1 MKNTLTIL
9 FLFAAG
15 LIYGQTANPACTFN
29 NPTPIKTTK
38 GVNPT
43 FTPPVNPPN
52 TRPKPPGDKRIIYWI
67 HGLGGSTDS
76 WVRPAEVT
84 AYQSPG
90 NKIPGYPPRKV
101 ESLNLTYSQ
110 FTLSGAGYNLHTKL
124 VTAGDALCAANKITD
139 KSTNFIIA
147 HSQGG
152 LVSRAADKYYAD
164 QGIEEERRFGGI
176 VTFGSPHLGA
186 RILNNQDLH
195 APMINEGCE
204 ALADGPVKAKVYATT
219 LIPFFGYPIADKLSD
234 IGDKVCNFLTQA
246 ILPTMIEGQQQP
258 ITSDYKVGAP
268 ALEEL
273 NGYES
278 TLPRVACFGEEKD
291 PVAWRQMYSFYVKK
305 PVEFPVFEAN
315 QDDLLVNKVG
325 DLRDHY
331 YSKYLLWKGIA
342 IALISSPWPPYHL
355 KIPSILFARR
365 VSKGYHRGYTW
376 LTDANEK
383 YMSVIGAITQ
393 KTTTQTITEC
403 QCQTTDYEGK
413 VTYSTWYAND
423 PSECPVS
430 SSTYE
435 SCGPITTTLVNTQ
448 TVTLPND
455 GAVIAESAAGFSGA
469 VQVRMKDSNHQQ
481 MRNDKNTKD
490 VLLNLFDGNYGKYFI
505 TETQ

>member
-67 HGLGGSTDS
+67 HGLGGSPDS
-76 WVRPAEVT
+76 WARPAEAT

-90 NKIPGYPPRKV
+90 SKIPGYPPRKV

-110 FTLSGAGYNLHTKL
+110 FTLTGAGYNLHTKL
-124 VTAGDALCAANKITD
+124 VSTGDAICTANNITD
-139 KSTNFIIA
+139 KSKNYIIA

-152 LVSRAADKYYAD
+152 LVSRATDKYYAD

-186 RILNNQDLH
+186 QLLNNQDLH
-195 APMINEGCE
+195 IPLINEGCD
-204 ALADGPVKAKVYATT
+204 ALSDGPIKAKLFDVTT
-219 LIPFFGYPIADKLSD
+219 IPFFGYSIFNKLSE
-234 IGDKVCNFLTQA
+234 IGDKVCNFLSLA
-246 ILPTMIEGQQQP
+246 IIPTMIEDQNQP
-258 ITSDYKVGAP
+258 IASDYKVGAP
-268 ALEEL
+268 ALGEL

-291 PVAWRQMYSFYVKK
+291 PIAWRQMYSFYVKR
-305 PVEFPVFEAN
+305 PVEFPAFEAN
-315 QDDLLVNKVG
+315 EDDVLVNQVG
-325 DLRDHY
+325 VLRDHY
-331 YSKYLLWKGIA
+331 YQGHIFWNLKAGEFLSRWKFGSYKAAKQTSKAYL
-342 IALISSPWPPYHL
+342 
-355 KIPSILFARR
+355 
-365 VSKGYHRGYTW
+365 KGYQW
-376 LTDANEK
+376 LTVANEK
-383 YMSVIGAITQ
+383 YLAVAGAITQ

-413 VTYSTWYAND
+413 VTYSTWFAND

-455 GAVIAESAAGFSGA
+455 GAVLAESAAGFSGA

-481 MRNDKNTKD
+481 MRNDRNTKD
-490 VLLNLFDGNYGKYFI
+490 VLIRLFDGKLGDYFKTDI
-505 TETQ
+505 Q